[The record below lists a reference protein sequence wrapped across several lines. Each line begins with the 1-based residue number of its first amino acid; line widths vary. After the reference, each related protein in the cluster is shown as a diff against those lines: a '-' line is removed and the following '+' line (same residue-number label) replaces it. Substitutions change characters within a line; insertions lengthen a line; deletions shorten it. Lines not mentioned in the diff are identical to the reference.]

1 MSKHPRYDLK
11 KAYDKHLTGKA
22 RLHYLENYEHDVHT
36 RGGAGHYSGNH
47 PRYSMSMMG
56 DPETPVKKM
65 DDDLKYM
72 PVEDIAGQ
80 GTEGVNMKTNPIMLK
95 DKRPNPR
102 NLDPNDYH
110 PKADLT
116 DQYPRRKEEDPRSKT
131 YQQKLKK
138 QGLKV
143 DPNSAV
149 TTMKKNPIDMKK
161 TPVKMKKSPAKM
173 GHKSPAKMG
182 HKSPA
187 KMGHKSPAK
196 MGHKSPAKM
205 KGKVTFGRKS

>member
-1 MSKHPRYDLK
+1 
-11 KAYDKHLTGKA
+11 
-22 RLHYLENYEHDVHT
+22 
-36 RGGAGHYSGNH
+36 
-47 PRYSMSMMG
+47 MSMMG
-56 DPETPVKKM
+56 DPATPVKKM

-80 GTEGVNMKTNPIMLK
+80 GTEGVNMKTNPIMFGHV
-95 DKRPNPR
+95 KRPNPR

-116 DQYPRRKEEDPRSKT
+116 DQYPRRKENDPRSQT
-131 YQQKLKK
+131 YQKNLKD
-138 QGLKV
+138 QGKTV
-143 DPNSAV
+143 DDKSAV
-149 TTMKKNPIDMKK
+149 ATMKKNPIDMKK
-161 TPVKMKKSPAKM
+161 TPVKMKKSPVKM

-196 MGHKSPAKM
+196 Q

>member
-56 DPETPVKKM
+56 DPATPVKKM

-80 GTEGVNMKTNPIMLK
+80 GTEGVNMKTNPIMFGHV
-95 DKRPNPR
+95 KRPNPR

-116 DQYPRRKEEDPRSKT
+116 DQYPRRKESDPRSQT
-131 YQQKLKK
+131 YQQNLKD
-138 QGLKV
+138 QGKTV
-143 DPNSAV
+143 DDKSAV
-149 TTMKKNPIDMKK
+149 ATMKKNPIDMKK
-161 TPVKMKKSPAKM
+161 TPVKMKKSPV
-173 GHKSPAKMG
+173 
-182 HKSPA
+182 